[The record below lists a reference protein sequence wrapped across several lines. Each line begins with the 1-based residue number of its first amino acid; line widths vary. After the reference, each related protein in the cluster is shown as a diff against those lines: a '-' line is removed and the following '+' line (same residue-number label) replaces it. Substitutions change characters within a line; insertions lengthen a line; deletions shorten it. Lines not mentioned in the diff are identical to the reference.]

1 MQQHDNQET
10 WFILNE
16 CVLMHEGEFLANP
29 FVLNYDIPPATVW
42 VIENKDRVMRIIRR
56 VLKSSQYRYLPV
68 NEEDCYERILQ
79 FFIFE
84 NTKQH
89 FIPFVAGEIDLD
101 AYCTMHLKN
110 LIRNYIRDLKPKKN
124 EAKVVSFL
132 QGDEVEQGYGVNI
145 EAVKA
150 PALYRTDLFD
160 TAVSDLDKL
169 FNHLCDDYSDYFFVM
184 RGYRPFDV
192 RAYFTYMYF
201 EVNQLD
207 ILNHM
212 KQVALK
218 TSINIEL
225 LTLVS
230 AGLRED
236 LSHQVDEVESIFDIL
251 KELILENKER
261 GWLPPVMR
269 GDTL

>member
-1 MQQHDNQET
+1 MQQQDNHET

-16 CVLMHEGEFLANP
+16 CVLMHEGEFLSNP
-29 FVLNYDIPPATVW
+29 FVLHYDIPPATIW
-42 VIENKDRVMRIIRR
+42 VIENKDRVMRIIRA

-68 NEEDCYERILQ
+68 NEEDCYERILH

-84 NTKQH
+84 NAKQN

-110 LIRNYIRDLKPKKN
+110 LIRNYIRDLKPKQS
-124 EAKVVSFL
+124 EASVVSFL
-132 QGDEVEQGYGVNI
+132 QGDEVAQGYGVNI
-145 EAVKA
+145 ETVTAK
-150 PALYRTDLFD
+150 PLHSTSIFD
-160 TAVSDLDKL
+160 TAFKDLDRL
-169 FNHLCDDYSDYFFVM
+169 FRHLCEDYRDYFFAM
-184 RGYRPFDV
+184 RGYRQFDV
-192 RAYFTYMYF
+192 QAYFTYMYF

-207 ILNHM
+207 ILKHM
-212 KQVALK
+212 QQVSIK
-218 TSINIEL
+218 TNIPIEL

-236 LSHQVDEVESIFDIL
+236 LVQQVDEVESIFDIL

-261 GWLPPVMR
+261 GWKPLAFR
-269 GDTL
+269 GDN